1 MGFAKEQAMIIE
13 KRGFD
18 DIDKYVCEDC
28 INDPYLKN
36 WIHNNG
42 STDICDYCGEEKVV
56 VSMTDLMTN
65 VIMPT
70 FRKYYD
76 YAVEWLGWESAE
88 GGYQGITYDNEEIVT
103 DFSDDISS
111 NMDVINDIIESMH
124 DKLWC
129 KKDPYGLTDR
139 EKYEY
144 SWESFSNLVKY
155 KNRYF
160 FLQEED
166 DKRYYEKYSPLSIL
180 NLIEENSKNL
190 NLIKKLP
197 QNTDLYR
204 VRIFKKGQDIV
215 LDGANL
221 GSPPNELAKNDRM
234 SSSGISVFY
243 GSENK
248 KTCIKEV
255 LTSCLTVDDIVI
267 TGRFHNINEVSYL
280 DLTEINKIQLPSI
293 FDIDKYELRETIIF
307 LKKLNIELSRPIKEL
322 EQIEYVPTQIFAE
335 YFKLVAKLQGIRYN
349 SSKDTNGSCFV
360 LFFNNE
366 QCIIDDNKQVF
377 DKKCELKLIDTSK
390 YKLTLQKNNL

>member
-1 MGFAKEQAMIIE
+1 MGSAKEQAMIIE
-13 KRGFD
+13 ERGFD

-28 INDPYLKN
+28 IKDPYLKN

-42 STDICDYCGEEKVV
+42 STNICDYCGEENVV
-56 VSMTDLMTN
+56 VSMTDLITN

-70 FRKYYD
+70 FKKYYD
-76 YAVEWLGWESAE
+76 YAVDWLGWESAE

-129 KKDPYGLTDR
+129 KKDPYGMTER

-160 FLQEED
+160 FLQED

-180 NLIEENSKNL
+180 NLIEENSKKL

-197 QNTDLYR
+197 KNTDLYR

-255 LTSCLTVDDIVI
+255 LTSCLTVEDIVI
-267 TGRFHNINEVSYL
+267 AGRFHNVNEVSYL

-349 SSKDTNGSCFV
+349 SSKDRNRSCFV